1 MFTDFYWCLPH
12 YSVSLTLLLNLQ
24 RSLRGFANV
33 KGECFLFKMNRMLQE
48 CGCQI
53 ATLLVLPWLVLLEI
67 FASRIL
73 VSSQYLKFLIGV
85 YPRKMNSLFWRQM
98 GYGTWILLWHYLD
111 SLSILL
117 LVELIWYWLQ
127 IWDVLSN
134 DEVVNIVDS
143 ASSRSSAARALVEEA
158 VQAWKITYPTSKVDD
173 CAVVCLFLDSNLN
186 NFSTASSTEDNNKS
200 FISTEMSEVSYNTGG
215 ALSPPA
221 LNRSCTLREGEE
233 VPAVSNE
240 EAWEQDELL
249 PKTEKEWSALDAVAI
264 GGSKSKMK

>member
-1 MFTDFYWCLPH
+1 M
-12 YSVSLTLLLNLQ
+12 
-24 RSLRGFANV
+24 
-33 KGECFLFKMNRMLQE
+33 
-48 CGCQI
+48 
-53 ATLLVLPWLVLLEI
+53 
-67 FASRIL
+67 
-73 VSSQYLKFLIGV
+73 
-85 YPRKMNSLFWRQM
+85 
-98 GYGTWILLWHYLD
+98 
-111 SLSILL
+111 
-117 LVELIWYWLQ
+117 
-127 IWDVLSN
+127 LSN